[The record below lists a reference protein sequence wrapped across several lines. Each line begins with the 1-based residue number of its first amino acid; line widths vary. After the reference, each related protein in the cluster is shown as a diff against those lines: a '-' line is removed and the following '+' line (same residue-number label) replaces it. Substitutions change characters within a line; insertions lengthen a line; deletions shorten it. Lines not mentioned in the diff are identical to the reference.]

1 MEQWLELR
9 QLRNQMIH
17 EYIEDLAILADAL
30 QTAYQHLGFIE
41 GIAELII
48 SDLAN
53 RTGVDL

>member
-1 MEQWLELR
+1 
-9 QLRNQMIH
+9 MIH